1 MTLPEDCPHILII
14 EDEKP
19 IGRFLTTALQAEH
32 LRVFTAETGRQ
43 GLIEASTRQP
53 DLLIIDLGLPDCE
66 GIDVIREIRAWS
78 NIPILVLSA
87 RTQEQE
93 KVQALNAGADD
104 YLTKPFGVAELL
116 ARIRAHLRRQQ
127 AAVTLTEP
135 EIHFGE
141 IKVDLALRS
150 VTRHGQVVHLTPIE
164 YRLLLVLIRY
174 AGKVLTHRQL
184 LTAVWGPNYSDRSH
198 YLRIYMGHLR
208 QKLEQNPAQPC
219 HLLTETGVGYRLI
232 LE

>member
-1 MTLPEDCPHILII
+1 MTIPEGFPHILII

-19 IGRFLTTALQAEH
+19 IGRFLTTALQAEN
-32 LRVFTAETGRQ
+32 LRVVTAETGQQ
-43 GLIEASTRQP
+43 GLIEASTRHP

-127 AAVTLTEP
+127 ASATLTEP

-150 VTRHGQVVHLTPIE
+150 VTRNGQVVHLTPIE

-184 LTAVWGPNYSDRSH
+184 LKEVWGPNYSDRSH

-219 HLLTETGVGYRLI
+219 YLLTETGIGYRLI